1 MYNYVNMIKDNGLFI
16 ELKHASQEQTHQKL
30 SSVEALFLKCEPG
43 IWVARRQDAPGVV
56 QGPESNHEINVF
68 HWCGHDR
75 GIDGEECI
83 GAKGRG
89 GYSIFIRQ
97 IDI

>member
-56 QGPESNHEINVF
+56 
-68 HWCGHDR
+68 
-75 GIDGEECI
+75 
-83 GAKGRG
+83 
-89 GYSIFIRQ
+89 
-97 IDI
+97 